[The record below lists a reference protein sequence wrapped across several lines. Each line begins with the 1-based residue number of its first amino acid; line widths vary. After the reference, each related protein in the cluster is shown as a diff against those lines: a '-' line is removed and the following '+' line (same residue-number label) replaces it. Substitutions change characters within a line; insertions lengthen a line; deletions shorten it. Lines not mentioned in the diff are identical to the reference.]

1 MMYGRRYCFF
11 VDEKEN
17 DQTLENSILGK
28 AIARKKRI
36 HGASSNRMVR
46 NQWTMISRGSAEM
59 VEPGNGPAF
68 GIDEADIEKN
78 KGIAAVA
85 YILFFVP
92 LLAAKDS
99 RFATYHANQGLLLL
113 ILAVAINV
121 IGGIIPF
128 IGWFLILPLGNL
140 LVFILFVLGLVNAL
154 QGRTKP
160 LPLIGGIQ
168 IIK

>member
-1 MMYGRRYCFF
+1 
-11 VDEKEN
+11 
-17 DQTLENSILGK
+17 
-28 AIARKKRI
+28 
-36 HGASSNRMVR
+36 
-46 NQWTMISRGSAEM
+46 M
-59 VEPGNGPAF
+59 VEPGNGPAL

-85 YILFFVP
+85 YILFFIP

-99 RFATYHANQGLLLL
+99 RFALYHANQGLLLL
-113 ILAVAINV
+113 LLAMAINV
-121 IGGIIPF
+121 IGGIIPL

-140 LVFILFVLGLVNAL
+140 FVFILFVLGLVNAL

-168 IIK
+168 IIR